1 MKKKKS
7 DSEGLLF
14 ESSYI
19 EIFGE
24 KEAVL
29 TGKNEIIELGETVL
43 KIKCNE
49 HRIRFEGE
57 GLHILNYAYDGITLR
72 GKIKKIEF
80 ERG

>member
-7 DSEGLLF
+7 DSEGFLF

-29 TGKNEIIELGETVL
+29 TGKNEIIELKNNNIVSL
-43 KIKCNE
+43 NFNKNSINYN
-49 HRIRFEGE
+49 
-57 GLHILNYAYDGITLR
+57 ILN
-72 GKIKKIEF
+72 
-80 ERG
+80 